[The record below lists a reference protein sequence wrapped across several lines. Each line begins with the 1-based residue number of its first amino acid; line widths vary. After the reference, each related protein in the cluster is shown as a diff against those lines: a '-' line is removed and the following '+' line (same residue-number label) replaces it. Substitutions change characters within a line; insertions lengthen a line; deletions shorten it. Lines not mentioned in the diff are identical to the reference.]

1 MSLQLF
7 LFQCDVA
14 PITFATY
21 ICVPEL
27 EAALIAGVVLCSVV
41 LVIVGLLLY
50 GIHKVSTQ
58 NNWN

>member
-7 LFQCDVA
+7 LFLCDVT
-14 PITFATY
+14 PIMFATY

-27 EAALIAGVVLCSVV
+27 EAVLIAGVVLFAVV

-58 NNWN
+58 SNRN